1 MLWHNLEKNS
11 LMREA
16 KVMDNMII
24 AIGIIIIIG
33 VAAYAIYYFMN
44 LSKEKQLEVV
54 REWLLLAV
62 IEAEKALGSG
72 TGQVKLRFVY
82 DLFIDKFKYLSLV
95 ISFPQFSMLVDD
107 ALETMKDMISNN
119 KQVEQYVNSN
129 Q

>member
-1 MLWHNLEKNS
+1 M
-11 LMREA
+11 
-16 KVMDNMII
+16 MDNIVL
-24 AIGIIIIIG
+24 AIGIVIIVG
-33 VAAYAIYYFMN
+33 AAAYAIYYFMN

-54 REWLLLAV
+54 REWLLLAC
-62 IEAEKALGSG
+62 IQAEKALGSG

-95 ISFPQFSMLVDD
+95 ISFEQFSMLVDD
-107 ALETMKDMISNN
+107 ALATMRDMISNN

>member
-1 MLWHNLEKNS
+1 MK
-11 LMREA
+11 EA
-16 KVMDNMII
+16 MVMDNII
-24 AIGIIIIIG
+24 LTIGIIIIVG
-33 VAAYAIYYFMN
+33 AAAYAIYYFMN

-82 DLFIDKFKYLSLV
+82 DLFIDKFKYLSLI

>member
-1 MLWHNLEKNS
+1 
-11 LMREA
+11 
-16 KVMDNMII
+16 MDNMII
-24 AIGIIIIIG
+24 AIGIIIIVG

-54 REWLLLAV
+54 REWLLLAC
-62 IEAEKALGSG
+62 IQAEKALGGG

-95 ISFPQFSMLVDD
+95 ISFEQFSMLVDD
-107 ALETMKDMISNN
+107 ALDTMKDMISNN